1 MKYIKY
7 GHGKWVPEGWKV
19 NSSMKGLNKVA
30 PLIEELIKKALSNSV
45 KEDSSLY

>member
-19 NSSMKGLNKVA
+19 DFSMKDLNKVA
-30 PLIEELIKKALSNSV
+30 SLVEELIKKALSNSV
-45 KEDSSLY
+45 KEDNSLY